1 MTTIENKRF
10 TKLRLQLELLASH
23 TSYSADNFVFKYVYD
38 NVELPTRNFGNIRL
52 YEVQYSIDRYFIIE
66 YYVGNVRLLETYDL
80 STSNG
85 GLQDCS
91 DILEEVI
98 DLISEV
104 IDCVTLSFTD
114 NTKAKAFLNEY
125 LNKGSKLDTIIS
137 SEFGDRDTIVYWY
150 VDTDFITVYTKDF
163 NNRNAYMVN
172 KYFVEHL
179 VDTNLLNDINVKN
192 FKLVSHYADII
203 HSDKDTE
210 VAYY

>member
-1 MTTIENKRF
+1 MTTIHNKRF

-52 YEVQYSIDRYFIIE
+52 YEVQYSIDKYFIIE

-80 STSNG
+80 STSKG
-85 GLQDCS
+85 GLYKCS
-91 DILEEVI
+91 DILKEVI
-98 DLISEV
+98 DLISDV
-104 IDCVTLSFTD
+104 IDCVTVSFTD
-114 NTKAKAFLNEY
+114 STKSKVFFDKYLFRGSSLCEY
-125 LNKGSKLDTIIS
+125 IN
-137 SEFGDRDTIVYWY
+137 TIVYWY

-163 NNRNAYMVN
+163 NNRNAYSVN

-179 VDTNLLNDINVKN
+179 VETNLLNDINVKN
-192 FKLVSHYADII
+192 FKLISHYADII

-210 VAYY
+210 VVYY